1 MRKEL
6 QHAALFL
13 GLGKNKIAGF
23 KEKRRPDRPP
33 NEISISKQSK
43 PVNDQE
49 GLQVDI
55 LRLAL
60 L

>member
-13 GLGKNKIAGF
+13 VLGKNKIAGF
-23 KEKRRPDRPP
+23 KEKRQPDQPP
-33 NEISISKQSK
+33 NKTNISKK
-43 PVNDQE
+43 RYPVNDQV

>member
-1 MRKEL
+1 MKKEL

-13 GLGKNKIAGF
+13 VLGKNKIAGF
-23 KEKRRPDRPP
+23 KEKRQPDQPP
-33 NEISISKQSK
+33 NKTSISKQSK
-43 PVNDQE
+43 PVNNQV